1 MINQIK
7 FSLLAIVLIVVTSS
21 QILFGQSNVDSLKA
35 LLSALQ
41 GKEKVKLLIKIGYFL
56 SSENPKEAII
66 FLDEAIEL
74 ASKNDNKWSLA
85 DAYFNKGVALW
96 HLGEITKSD
105 QQYELAIPIYEE
117 VKDSLSLIKVL
128 NSQAINHNLKG
139 NIEQTFKTF
148 FQSLDY
154 AKKVG
159 DKATIVNT
167 LLNIGVTYDNN
178 GDYENCLKYYYEALD
193 AVNENDKATIALL
206 QSYIAEVYLTLK
218 DNTRAEEYLKKA
230 IENAKISDD
239 TNSLI
244 WAFSSLGKI
253 EQEKRNYNLAENY
266 FKESLLL
273 AQKTD
278 FKLEII
284 HSLSDLG
291 KFYSAT
297 NRLKESEEHLQRALA
312 LAKELNSLSDLNV
325 IYGEMAALYQKK
337 QDYRTAYDYHKKYKT
352 VSDSLFAL
360 SNNEK
365 IAELQSK
372 HELKRVE
379 RETELLKHENELQK
393 KIISSQKII
402 ALIISLFAIASII
415 FIWILL
421 RNRNK
426 ILKAKDELLFKHE
439 EIDAHRKEISRKN
452 DELAN
457 LNATKDKFFSI
468 IAHDLRNPIAAFVN
482 ITDLLEQ
489 DYERL
494 NESDKKEII
503 SQMSVSSKNLIR
515 LLENL
520 LTWARISSNKIE
532 MYPEKLIL
540 SDLVE
545 SSITPYM
552 QSAQNK
558 KIKITTS
565 ISNNIVINSD
575 KFIIQTII
583 GNLINNAIK
592 FSSSLSEILVSLAEN
607 PDNYI
612 LSIKDHGIGIEE
624 SQLRN
629 IFTLGKFQTGRGTMG
644 ESGTG
649 LGLVLVKDLIEM
661 LNWKIEVKSKVN
673 SGTEFL
679 IKIPVISESEQI
691 IN

>member
-1 MINQIK
+1 MK
-7 FSLLAIVLIVVTSS
+7 ESLQKVLLIIFICS
-21 QILFGQSNVDSLKA
+21 QILFGQSNIDSLKT
-35 LLSALQ
+35 LLPASQ
-41 GKEKVKLLIKIGYFL
+41 GKEKIKLLVKIGYFL
-56 SSENPKEAII
+56 SSENPKEAIKY
-66 FLDEAIEL
+66 LDEAIDL
-74 ASKNDNKWSLA
+74 AEKTDNKWSLA

-105 QQYELAIPIYEE
+105 LQYELAIPIYEE
-117 VKDSLSLIKVL
+117 VQDSLSLIKVF
-128 NSQAINHNLKG
+128 NSQAINHHIKG

-159 DKATIVNT
+159 DRATIVNT
-167 LLNIGVTYDNN
+167 LLNIGITYDNN
-178 GDYENCLKYYYEALD
+178 GDYDNCLKYYYEALD
-193 AVNENDKATIALL
+193 GVDENDRATIALL

-218 DNTRAEEYLKKA
+218 NNLKAEEYLNKA

-244 WAFSSLGKI
+244 WAYSSLGKI
-253 EQEKRNYNLAENY
+253 EQEKKNYSLAEKY
-266 FKESLLL
+266 FKESLSL
-273 AQKTD
+273 AEKTD

-297 NRLKESEEHLQRALA
+297 NRLKESETNLQRALI
-312 LAKELNSLSDLNV
+312 LANELKSLSDLNV
-325 IYGEMAALYQKK
+325 IYGEMALLYQKK
-337 QDYRTAYDYHKKYKT
+337 QDYRTAYEYHKKYKT

-365 IAELQSK
+365 IASLQSK

-393 KIISSQKII
+393 KIINSQKII

-415 FIWILL
+415 FIWVLL

-426 ILKAKDELLFKHE
+426 ILKAKDELLLKHE
-439 EIDAHRKEISRKN
+439 VIDSNRREISQKN

-489 DYERL
+489 DYDRL
-494 NESDKKEII
+494 SESDKKEII
-503 SQMSVSSKNLIR
+503 GQMNISSKNLIR

-520 LTWARISSNKIE
+520 LTWARISNNKIE
-532 MYPEKLIL
+532 IYPEKLIL

-545 SSITPYM
+545 YSITPYL

-558 KIKITTS
+558 KIKITTN
-565 ISNNIVINSD
+565 ISNNVVITSD

-592 FSSSLSEILVSLAEN
+592 FSSSLSEILVSLEEK
-607 PDNYI
+607 PGKYI

-629 IFTLGKFQTGRGTMG
+629 IFMLGKFQTGRGTMG

-661 LNWKIEVKSKVN
+661 LDWEIEAKSKVN

-679 IKIPVISESEQI
+679 ITIPIVQEYL
-691 IN
+691 